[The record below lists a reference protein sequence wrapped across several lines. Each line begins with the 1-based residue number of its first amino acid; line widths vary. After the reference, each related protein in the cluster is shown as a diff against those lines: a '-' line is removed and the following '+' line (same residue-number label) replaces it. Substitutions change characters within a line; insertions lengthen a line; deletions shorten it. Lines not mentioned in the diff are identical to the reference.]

1 MLRYTFVETLPKSWN
16 YLKKKIASKTLISFR
31 EQGVPQKT
39 NERNLAFT
47 GSYNINGILEFKNLQ
62 KSLVENRVISIGQNE
77 NWKKT
82 PQYEDLKNR
91 ERSSVTQKISK
102 HFL

>member
-1 MLRYTFVETLPKSWN
+1 M
-16 YLKKKIASKTLISFR
+16 LISFR

-39 NERNLAFT
+39 NERNLAFI

-77 NWKKT
+77 N
-82 PQYEDLKNR
+82 
-91 ERSSVTQKISK
+91 
-102 HFL
+102 

>member
-1 MLRYTFVETLPKSWN
+1 MKLP
-16 YLKKKIASKTLISFR
+16 KKKIASKMLISFR

-47 GSYNINGILEFKNLQ
+47 GSYNINGILEYKNLQ

-77 NWKKT
+77 NWKKNPAIWRFKKPWKKFSYT
-82 PQYEDLKNR
+82 ENIKTFFCRLSDDPH
-91 ERSSVTQKISK
+91 S
-102 HFL
+102 